1 MAALVSWLWVY
12 VKRGDAEM
20 KPHCYGCHRDFD
32 PYHVLYT
39 IPPEETEQDE
49 RFTLC
54 WRCKQRYD
62 EEVKE

>member
-1 MAALVSWLWVY
+1 
-12 VKRGDAEM
+12 M